1 MDDTYRKTIIQLT
14 DREYALYRAICV
26 ELDDLQ
32 RSIRREDYGG
42 LDVSTLAVEMRDCR
56 FLVEW
61 LRELR
66 LPPASDF
73 NDCGL
78 TVEIENLISRDHYY
92 ALFAGYPDRQ
102 ARFGWQY
109 NALID
114 CNHWLG

>member
-1 MDDTYRKTIIQLT
+1 MAWGRSGMDDTYRKMIIQLT

-61 LRELR
+61 LRELS

-78 TVEIENLISRDHYY
+78 TVEIENLILRDHYY
-92 ALFAGYPDRQ
+92 ALFAG
-102 ARFGWQY
+102 
-109 NALID
+109 
-114 CNHWLG
+114 

>member
-1 MDDTYRKTIIQLT
+1 MAGGKSGMDETYRKTIIQLS

-32 RSIRREDYGG
+32 RSIRREDAGG
-42 LDVSTLAVEMRDCR
+42 LDVSRMAVEMRDRR

-73 NDCGL
+73 DDCGL
-78 TVEIENLISRDHYY
+78 TVEIENLILTDH
-92 ALFAGYPDRQ
+92 F
-102 ARFGWQY
+102 
-109 NALID
+109 
-114 CNHWLG
+114 